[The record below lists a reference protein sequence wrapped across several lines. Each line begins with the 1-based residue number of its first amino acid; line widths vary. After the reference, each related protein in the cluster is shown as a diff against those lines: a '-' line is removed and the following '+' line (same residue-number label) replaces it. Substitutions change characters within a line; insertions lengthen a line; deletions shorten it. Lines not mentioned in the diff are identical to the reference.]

1 MEYKV
6 IIIAE
11 AGVNHNG
18 SLETA
23 YRLADAAKEAGA
35 DYVKYQLSIPAQLI
49 SKHAQQADYQK
60 RNTGKTESQL
70 DMIKKLALTFDEHAQ
85 LKSYCDSIGVHY
97 LCTPFIIPAID
108 FLDSLGMP
116 FWKLPS
122 GAITDYPYLVHIAQT
137 GKPVVLSTGMA
148 SMDEI
153 HAAYDVLVSNGLTK
167 DQITLLHCT
176 TEYPAPKNEVNL
188 KCIQTLH
195 NEFGISV
202 GYSDHTQGIEI
213 PIAAVA
219 LGAKVIE
226 KHFTL
231 SREMVGPDHKASLE
245 PHELKQMVEQIRN
258 IESALGDGE
267 KRVTDI
273 EKKNKLVAR
282 KSIVAKIAIKKG
294 EVFSE
299 ANITAKRP
307 GSGLSPMRW
316 NDVIGTCAIRDFEE
330 DELIEI

>member
-1 MEYKV
+1 MNKV

-18 SLETA
+18 SIETA
-23 YRLADAAKEAGA
+23 CCLADAAKEAGA
-35 DYVKYQLSIPAQLI
+35 DYVKYQLSIPDQLI
-49 SKHAQQADYQK
+49 SKYAQQADYQK

-85 LKSYCDSIGVHY
+85 LKAYCDSIGIHY

-108 FLDSLGMP
+108 FLNTLGMP

-122 GAITDYPYLVHIAQT
+122 GAITDYPYLVHIAKT
-137 GKPVVLSTGMA
+137 RLPVVMSTGMA
-148 SMDEI
+148 NMDEI
-153 HAAYDVLVSNGLTK
+153 HAAFGVLVDNGLK
-167 DQITLLHCT
+167 KEQISLLHCT

-188 KCIQTLH
+188 RCIQTLK
-195 NEFGISV
+195 NEFGVNV

-219 LGAKVIE
+219 LGAYVIE

-258 IESALGDGE
+258 IEGAFGDGV
-267 KRVTDI
+267 KRVTEI

-282 KSIVAKIAIKKG
+282 KSIVAKTAIKKG
-294 EVFSE
+294 EMFTE
-299 ANITAKRP
+299 DNITAKRP
-307 GSGLSPMRW
+307 GSGLSPMKW
-316 NDVIGTCAIRDFEE
+316 NEVIGTNAIRDFEE
-330 DELIEI
+330 DELIEL

>member
-1 MEYKV
+1 MENKV

-18 SLETA
+18 SLEIA
-23 YRLADAAKEAGA
+23 CRLADVAKSAGA
-35 DYVKYQLSIPAQLI
+35 DYVKYQLSIPALLI

-60 RNTGKTESQL
+60 RNTGKNESQL
-70 DMIKKLALTFDEHAQ
+70 EMIQKLALTFDEHAQ
-85 LKSYCDSIGVHY
+85 LKKYCDTIGIHY

-108 FLDSLGMP
+108 FLKTLGMP

-122 GAITDYPYLVHIAQT
+122 GAITDYTYLVHIAKT
-137 GKPVVLSTGMA
+137 GLPVILSTGMA

-153 HAAYDVLVSNGLTK
+153 HTAYDVLISNGLSK
-167 DQITLLHCT
+167 EQVTLLHCT

-188 KCIQTLH
+188 RCIQKLH
-195 NEFGISV
+195 SEFGVNV
-202 GYSDHTQGIEI
+202 GYSDHTQGFEV

-231 SREMVGPDHKASLE
+231 SRDMIGPDHKASLE
-245 PHELKQMVEQIRN
+245 PHELKLMIEQIRN
-258 IESALGDGE
+258 IEAALGDGE
-267 KRVTDI
+267 KRVTEI
-273 EKKNKLVAR
+273 ENKNKLVAR
-282 KSIVAKIAIKKG
+282 KSIVARTSIKKG
-294 EVFSE
+294 ELFTE
-299 ANITAKRP
+299 DNITAKRP

-316 NDVIGTCAIRDFEE
+316 YEVIGTCAIRDFEE
-330 DELIEI
+330 DELIEL

>member
-1 MEYKV
+1 MNKV

-18 SLETA
+18 SIETA
-23 YRLADAAKEAGA
+23 CCLADAAKEAGA
-35 DYVKYQLSIPAQLI
+35 DYVKYQLSIPDQLI
-49 SKHAQQADYQK
+49 SKYAQQADYQQ

-85 LKSYCDSIGVHY
+85 LKAYCDSIGIHY

-108 FLDSLGMP
+108 FLNTLGMP

-122 GAITDYPYLVHIAQT
+122 GAITDYPYLVHIAKT
-137 GKPVVLSTGMA
+137 RLPVVMSTGMA
-148 SMDEI
+148 NMDEI
-153 HAAYDVLVSNGLTK
+153 HVAFGVLVDNGLK
-167 DQITLLHCT
+167 KEQISLLHCT

-188 KCIQTLH
+188 RCIQTLK
-195 NEFGISV
+195 NEFGVNV

-219 LGAKVIE
+219 LGANVIE

-258 IESALGDGE
+258 IEGAFGDGV
-267 KRVTDI
+267 KRVTEI

-282 KSIVAKIAIKKG
+282 KSIVAKTAIKKG
-294 EVFSE
+294 EMFTE
-299 ANITAKRP
+299 DNITAKRP

-316 NDVIGTCAIRDFEE
+316 NEVIGTSAIRDFEE
-330 DELIEI
+330 DELIEL